1 MKIRPVLGRLAGL
14 LLLGLSPGLLAF
26 APKTGGASPEPPV
39 LNLDPLQVRAAIAA
53 AGDDPR
59 RYAVGVDLNQGL
71 DAGLWSSSPE
81 TQTWTLD
88 IASEGAL
95 SLSLQLIGVTLPAG
109 ARLSL
114 ADAQG
119 EVVHVL
125 NPQPDGRLWTP
136 PVPGAHA
143 RLQLLLPYSATPDAP
158 QLLIAKA
165 YHGDQALYAPKA
177 LGDASSCNVDVA
189 CSPGNNWRD
198 EIRAAVMVT
207 VDVGNSRILCSGTL
221 LNNSAFN
228 NRPYVLTARHCQINN
243 NNAASVNL
251 IFNFENPTCG
261 TDAPALSTSQA
272 LSGSTVCAASEAA
285 DTLLIEST
293 DPEAETKLATFKAYF
308 AGWNAINGAEPQSGV
323 SLHHPKSDAKKISTY
338 NQPGARA
345 SQTIL
350 SPTGDFAVEAWRI
363 TWAEGITEPGSSG
376 AGLWNQEQRLTGVL
390 SGGSS
395 SCGTPSGPD
404 FFGRLDKAWD
414 DSAELRLHLDPKGE
428 GNRTLCGRNP
438 TDAQCA
444 GADPAAAAPPA
455 ETGESVQPVCA
466 LDGAAIQG
474 RSSGGG
480 GGGAPDPRL
489 LLLLLACALAGARLR
504 RAPTAG

>member
-1 MKIRPVLGRLAGL
+1 MKIRPALGRLAGL

-26 APKTGGASPEPPV
+26 APKTGDTSPEPPV

-59 RYAVGVDLNQGL
+59 RYAVGVDINQGL

-95 SLSLQLIGVTLPAG
+95 SLSLQLTGVALPAG

-114 ADAQG
+114 ADVQG
-119 EVVHVL
+119 EVVHAL
-125 NPQPDGRLWTP
+125 NPQADGRLWTP

-143 RLQLLLPYSATPDAP
+143 RLQLALPYPATPDTP

-165 YHGDQALYAPKA
+165 YHGDRALYAPKA
-177 LGDASSCNVDVA
+177 LGDAGSCNVDVA
-189 CSPGNNWRD
+189 CPPGDNWRD

-207 VDVGNSRILCSGTL
+207 VDVANGRIRCSGTL

-243 NNAASVNL
+243 DNAASVNL

-261 TDAPALSTSQA
+261 VDAPTLSTSQA
-272 LSGSTVCAASEAA
+272 LSGSAVCAVSEAA
-285 DTLLIEST
+285 DTLLVEST
-293 DPEAETKLATFKAYF
+293 DPEAEAKLAAFEAYF
-308 AGWNAINGAEPQSGV
+308 AGWNAVNGATPQSGV
-323 SLHHPKSDAKKISTY
+323 SLHHPRSDAKKISTY
-338 NQPGARA
+338 SQPGVQA
-345 SQTIL
+345 SQTFTNP
-350 SPTGDFAVEAWRI
+350 SFTAETWRI
-363 TWAEGITEPGSSG
+363 TWDEGVTEPGSSG
-376 AGLWNQEQRLTGVL
+376 AGLWNQDRQVTGVL

-395 SCGTPSGPD
+395 SCDARSEPD
-404 FFGRLDKAWD
+404 FFGRLDVAWG
-414 DSAELRLHLDPKGE
+414 DSAELRSHLDPVGA
-428 GNRTLCGRNP
+428 GTTQTLCGRNP
-438 TDAQCA
+438 ADAQCA
-444 GADPAAAAPPA
+444 GADPMPGTLATETSEPPR
-455 ETGESVQPVCA
+455 PVCA
-466 LDGAAIQG
+466 LQGAAMESRQTA
-474 RSSGGG
+474 SG